1 VARLSVTLK
10 RPIGVGV
17 VTAPIA
23 AENEARGREPCISQM
38 RRACRLARIQVLGG
52 RCAGHAG

>member
-23 AENEARGREPCISQM
+23 AENEASGREPRISQM
-38 RRACRLARIQVLGG
+38 RRACRLARIQV
-52 RCAGHAG
+52 RV